1 MTQTAIS
8 RTVLAT
14 LVGFIAIVMGFGLV
28 YMIRATRSKPAPFVQ
43 GDRIAV
49 GSHTVS
55 FRDVE
60 AFTPAQGGQGL
71 AVFFRWEG
79 EPPVGY
85 LKLALFFKSHF
96 RLVDANGKKYS
107 AATAMSAEAFR
118 SRQRGQTDS
127 GESQGPWRGRRGG
140 SASREQDPQDW
151 VAVFH
156 VPQESRGFT
165 LLFDHPTPRREQADF
180 YAAPL
185 GR

>member
-1 MTQTAIS
+1 MSRNPIS

-14 LVGFIAIVMGFGLV
+14 LVGFIAVAMGFGLV
-28 YMIRATRSKPAPFVQ
+28 YMIRATRSKPVPFAQ
-43 GDRIAV
+43 GDLIAV

-60 AFTPAQGGQGL
+60 AFTPAQGGKGL

-79 EPPVGY
+79 DPPVGA
-85 LKLALFFKSHF
+85 LKVALFFKSHF
-96 RLVDANGKKYS
+96 KLMDANGEEYS

-127 GESQGPWRGRRGG
+127 GESQGPSRGRRGG
-140 SASREQDPQDW
+140 SASGDQDPQDW

-156 VPQESRGFT
+156 VPQESHGFT

>member
-1 MTQTAIS
+1 MSQPARS
-8 RTVLAT
+8 RVVLAT
-14 LVGFIAIVMGFGLV
+14 LVGFIAVVVCSGLV
-28 YMIRATRSKPAPFVQ
+28 YMIRFTRSKPAPFAR

-79 EPPVGY
+79 EPRVGY

-96 RLVDANGKKYS
+96 SLVDTSGEKYS
-107 AATAMSAEAFR
+107 AATAMSAEVYR
-118 SRQRGQTDS
+118 SRKRGETDS
-127 GESQGPWRGRRGG
+127 GESRRPRGG
-140 SASREQDPQDW
+140 RGGGSGSREQDPQDW

-156 VPQESRGFT
+156 VPQENHGFT
-165 LLFDHPTPRREQADF
+165 LLFDHPTPRQEQADL